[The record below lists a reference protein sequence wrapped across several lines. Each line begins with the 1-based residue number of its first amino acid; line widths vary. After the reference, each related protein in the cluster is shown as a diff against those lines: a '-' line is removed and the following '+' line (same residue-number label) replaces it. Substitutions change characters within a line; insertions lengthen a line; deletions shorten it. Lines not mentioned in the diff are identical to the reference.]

1 MRETT
6 RERRVRERGPSG
18 PRQAPWRRLEHTMT
32 PSAVLSE
39 DQVEAIHEAS
49 LRILK
54 ELGLEFQ
61 NPEALS
67 ILDAAGADV
76 DHATGMVRFDPDL
89 VEWWVGRAPSAFTLH
104 SRNPAR
110 FVTIGGRHI
119 AFNGVS
125 GPPNC
130 SDLDRGRRPGRFAD
144 QCELIRLVQSLD
156 ALQIAGGAPVE
167 AMDLP
172 VPTRHLDTLRAFVT
186 LTDKV
191 FYGRAIGGARIR
203 DAVAVAAIARGETV
217 EDLEA
222 RPAVLAV
229 VNVNSPRRVDGE
241 MASGL
246 MTMARLGQPTIVTPF
261 TLAGAMSPVTLAG
274 ALTQQN
280 AEALGV
286 IAFSQM
292 VASGSPIVYGG
303 FTSNVDLRTGAPAFG
318 TPEYALGTIAT
329 GQLARRY
336 RLPYRTSNVNASNAV
351 DAQAAY
357 ESMMSLWAALVSGAN
372 LIHHAAGW
380 LEGGL
385 VASYEKMVLDA
396 EMLQMMGQM
405 MQPILVDEG
414 TLAMSAQQEVPAGG
428 HFFGTAHTLE
438 RYETAFYTP
447 LLSDWRNYDTWRE
460 AGSQDATTRAN
471 RIWKQ
476 LL

>member
-1 MRETT
+1 
-6 RERRVRERGPSG
+6 
-18 PRQAPWRRLEHTMT
+18 
-32 PSAVLSE
+32 
-39 DQVEAIHEAS
+39 
-49 LRILK
+49 
-54 ELGLEFQ
+54 
-61 NPEALS
+61 
-67 ILDAAGADV
+67 
-76 DHATGMVRFDPDL
+76 
-89 VEWWVGRAPSAFTLH
+89 
-104 SRNPAR
+104 
-110 FVTIGGRHI
+110 
-119 AFNGVS
+119 
-125 GPPNC
+125 
-130 SDLDRGRRPGRFAD
+130 
-144 QCELIRLVQSLD
+144 
-156 ALQIAGGAPVE
+156 
-167 AMDLP
+167 MDLP
-172 VPTRHLDTLRAFVT
+172 VPTRHLDTLRAFAT

-203 DAVAVAAIARGETV
+203 DAVAIAAIVRGETV
-217 EDLEA
+217 EELEA
-222 RPAVLAV
+222 RPGILSV

-241 MASGL
+241 MANGL
-246 MTMARLGQPTIVTPF
+246 MTMARLGQPTVVTPF

-274 ALTQQN
+274 ALAQQN

-292 VASGSPIVYGG
+292 VAAGSPIVYGG

-414 TLAMSAQQEVPAGG
+414 TLAMSAQQEVPVGG
-428 HFFGTAHTLE
+428 HFFGAQHTLA

-447 LLSDWRNYDTWRE
+447 LLSDWRNFDAWRE
-460 AGSQDATTRAN
+460 AGAPDATTRAN

-476 LL
+476 LLEHDQPPPLAADRREALDAYIARRREEIGRDGLV